1 MARHCARERATLR
14 RLALSTKGMPWAPPP
29 ASAAAAESSS
39 KSEWVSET
47 IETGASWPWNRS
59 TVPTRAPR
67 GSIDSS
73 SRTCALYG

>member
-1 MARHCARERATLR
+1 MRRACVSCGEPTTMARHCARERATLR

-47 IETGASWPWNRS
+47 IETGASWPWKHARQDEA
-59 TVPTRAPR
+59 RQ
-67 GSIDSS
+67 
-73 SRTCALYG
+73 